1 MQQHLSANYICGRE
15 WHESLTSGG
24 PEDPKKNQ
32 DNISDNFLSLHT
44 KEDQFVL
51 LMKRF
56 TNVSLKI
63 IWRV

>member
-1 MQQHLSANYICGRE
+1 M
-15 WHESLTSGG
+15 TSGG
-24 PEDPKKNQ
+24 PEGQKKNQ
-32 DNISDNFLSLHT
+32 DNISDSFLLLHT

-63 IWRV
+63 EWRV